1 MVVTSSVA
9 AVMSDLSRPAGT
21 QYTEA
26 DWNEDSVKEVEKK
39 GKDTAPQQSYRA
51 SKTLAEK
58 ALWGAWAPG
67 RACRGGRAGTY
78 AQISSR
84 RRSHHGTPRR
94 STRPL

>member
-9 AVMSDLSRPAGT
+9 AVMSDLSRPTGT

-39 GKDTAPQQSYRA
+39 GKDTAPPQSYRA

-58 ALWGAWAPG
+58 ALWGVYSITTSAY
-67 RACRGGRAGTY
+67 RGAD
-78 AQISSR
+78 
-84 RRSHHGTPRR
+84 
-94 STRPL
+94 